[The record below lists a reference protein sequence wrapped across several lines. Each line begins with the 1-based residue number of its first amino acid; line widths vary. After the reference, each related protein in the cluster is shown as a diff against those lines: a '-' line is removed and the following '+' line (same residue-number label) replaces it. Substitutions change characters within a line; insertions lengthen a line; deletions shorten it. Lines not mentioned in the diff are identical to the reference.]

1 MERDRGRP
9 SHRVESGH
17 CPTEPWVLNISMQ
30 PASKELQPVNRAIR
44 RQQGWLEGVCNPVLQ
59 LAFGVY

>member
-30 PASKELQPVNRAIR
+30 PVSQELLVEALSINGVGRALLI
-44 RQQGWLEGVCNPVLQ
+44 N
-59 LAFGVY
+59 